1 MHNALI
7 KEKGFL
13 CEKEIISRIVNDTI
27 EIGFPRQKS
36 NNYYYWG
43 KIKWPL
49 AMKKNKKKSGLLTR

>member
-27 EIGFPRQKS
+27 EIGLSKA
-36 NNYYYWG
+36 
-43 KIKWPL
+43 KIKQ
-49 AMKKNKKKSGLLTR
+49 LLLLGEN